1 MQNTQSM
8 ILQSQSGYSMPCDL
22 PVGEAPNITLGYG
35 KQTHPK
41 TGEEFFHH
49 GMDFKVHPGTWL
61 KAMAS
66 GVVSGIV
73 SDMQNGY
80 RITITYP
87 NYGDQ
92 ERSAYEVIYSHISES
107 MVGFGQNVKARDNV
121 ARCDDTLHIEVRFN
135 GKEVNAEEF
144 INMMRDNVVMESQL
158 EMQGKNPEIATLDFD
173 VHTPYDDK
181 RDEIDKLQN
190 RFAGSYFNA
199 IFRGSYKVPDRTEL
213 RLRDAIAMGARSG
226 AYYQHFPSFLN
237 PLGLGSRAME
247 LISLIHTI
255 LIEDMLNYLALEKG
269 VFLSGMSEDEKKK
282 LLTGH

>member
-1 MQNTQSM
+1 MN
-8 ILQSQSGYSMPCDL
+8 LQSQSGYSMPFYL
-22 PVGEAPNITLGYG
+22 HIGEAPQITLGYG
-35 KQTHPK
+35 QQTHPQS
-41 TGEEFFHH
+41 GEEFFHH

-73 SDMQNGY
+73 SDVKEGY

-87 NYGDQ
+87 SYGDK
-92 ERSAYEVIYSHISES
+92 ERNGYEVVYSHISES
-107 MVGFGQNVKARDNV
+107 MVGFGQSVKAKDNV
-121 ARCDDTLHIEVRFN
+121 ARCDDTLHIEVKFN

-158 EMQGKNPEIATLDFD
+158 QMQGKNPEIATLGLD
-173 VHTPYDDK
+173 VHTPYDSK
-181 RDEIDKLQN
+181 SDEIEMLQN
-190 RFAGSYFNA
+190 RFGSSYFNA
-199 IFRGSYKVPDRTEL
+199 IFRGTYKVPDNTEQ

-237 PLGLGSRAME
+237 PLGLGSRAVE

-269 VFLSGMSEDEKKK
+269 VFLSGMSEEDKKK
-282 LLTGH
+282 LLTGL